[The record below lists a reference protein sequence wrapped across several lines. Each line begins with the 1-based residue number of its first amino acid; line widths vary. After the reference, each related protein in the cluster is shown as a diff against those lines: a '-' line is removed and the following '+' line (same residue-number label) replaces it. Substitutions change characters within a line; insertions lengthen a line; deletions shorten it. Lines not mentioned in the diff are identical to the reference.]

1 MRPIFVSY
9 RREDSEGEAGRLF
22 DDLVGHFGE
31 TAVFLDVAAIEVG
44 RDFRKAIDES
54 VASCGVLLAVIGKNW
69 IDARNEEG
77 HRRLDDPSDFVRLET
92 ASALK
97 RDIPVIPVL
106 VHGARMPRP
115 EQLPADLKELAYRNG
130 VELTHARWRSD
141 VELLIKALGRHVGG
155 PKDPEEHTNKIAEK
169 RATTVPAAAQAQGV
183 DEVPRIPE
191 KFPAPWWRSR
201 RAILTFVLSAFALAA
216 GAYWLRPK
224 QTTVPDLTGSTLSDA
239 TAKLEGATL
248 VVGRTMYNPS
258 TEKKPDTVLSQS
270 PSPNTRVGRRT
281 AVDLVIAQSSASVNV
296 AAKVVVPG
304 LKGISLNEAESAI
317 LGAHLVVGNISR
329 EPRSDVAR
337 NIVLDEFPVPGK
349 SVDTGTA
356 IDLVVSE
363 ALAKPAA
370 SLSQA
375 APVPDHPPQ
384 QPKVPPAL
392 PNFAGTWSLYENT
405 MNGVTQA
412 IPASKPILVTQN
424 GTIVRIGGR
433 DLQITSIGTVSY
445 QTFSAHDDKYG
456 HAVATADQADL
467 VDTLTWK
474 IEGSVLVFETV
485 FDYRRQYYNDPP
497 GKKVRI
503 MKYRRAAAQ

>member
-1 MRPIFVSY
+1 MENDVRRFFMRPIFVSY
-9 RREDSEGEAGRLF
+9 RRDDAEGEAGRLF

-69 IDARNEEG
+69 VDATDEEG

-115 EQLPADLKELAYRNG
+115 EQLPADLTELAYRNG

-141 VELLIKALGRHVGG
+141 VELLINALRRHVES
-155 PKDPEEHTNKIAEK
+155 PKDREEHTNNIAEK
-169 RATTVPAAAQAQGV
+169 RVATTPAAPPAQGV
-183 DEVPRIPE
+183 DEEPRIAGE
-191 KFPAPWWRSR
+191 FPLPWWRSR
-201 RAILTFVLSAFALAA
+201 WAILTLVLGAIALVA
-216 GAYWLRPK
+216 GAYWLRP
-224 QTTVPDLTGSTLSDA
+224 
-239 TAKLEGATL
+239 
-248 VVGRTMYNPS
+248 
-258 TEKKPDTVLSQS
+258 
-270 PSPNTRVGRRT
+270 
-281 AVDLVIAQSSASVNV
+281 NV

-317 LGAHLVVGNISR
+317 LSAHLVVGNISR
-329 EPRSDVAR
+329 EPRSDVAL
-337 NIVLDEFPVPGK
+337 NTILDEFPIPGT
-349 SVDTGTA
+349 SVDSGTA

-363 ALAKPAA
+363 ALAKPAPNQPA
-370 SLSQA
+370 PGPIQT

-384 QPKVPPAL
+384 QPKVPSAL
-392 PNFAGTWSLYENT
+392 PNFAGNWSLYENT
-405 MNGVTQA
+405 MDSVTQA
-412 IPASKPILVTQN
+412 VPASKPISITQN
-424 GTIVRIGGR
+424 GTIVHIGGR
-433 DLQITSIGTVSY
+433 DLQITSNGTVSY
-445 QTFSAHDDKYG
+445 QTFSAHDNQHG

-485 FDYRRQYYNDPP
+485 FDYRRQYFNDPP

-503 MKYRRAAAQ
+503 MKYRRVAAQ